1 VGRAVTVP
9 ALCAFV
15 ACYGEV
21 FTLSERTV
29 TITFVF
35 VGVIC
40 SSEMMLQCSVQWLS
54 HQTRERYSTY
64 GPRPHLDWYS

>member
-1 VGRAVTVP
+1 MGRAVTVP

-29 TITFVF
+29 TKTFVF
-35 VGVIC
+35 VCVIC
-40 SSEMMLQCSVQWLS
+40 SSDMML
-54 HQTRERYSTY
+54 
-64 GPRPHLDWYS
+64 